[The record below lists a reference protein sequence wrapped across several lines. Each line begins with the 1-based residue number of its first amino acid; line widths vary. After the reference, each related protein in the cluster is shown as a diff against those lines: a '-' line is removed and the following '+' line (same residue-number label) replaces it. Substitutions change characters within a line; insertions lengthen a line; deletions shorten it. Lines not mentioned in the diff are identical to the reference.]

1 MIPMKEITNDS
12 FEIRTPVWLRVFA
25 WFAVVWAFVLIW
37 WGAAVTTRDV
47 GLAVPDWPFSFGQ
60 VNPDGWWDIPALQL
74 EHGHRL
80 VASGLGVVVVL
91 LFGFHWFRHDA
102 LRGRGGAAIAELFG
116 ILVLLALNVY
126 GVQRLTHFL
135 QERKGFLGQ
144 DMFDQAAALAS
155 DVNLWSVW
163 IVVTWAAVFVWLFWS
178 WSKRG
183 WSRLVKLGSLAL
195 VLVVVQAEL
204 GGLRVVLISNIYA
217 IIHGVLGQA
226 FFCLLLLIAML
237 SHPSALMLRDHTLGG
252 VRVLSALLVGSVL
265 MQLIF
270 GATVRHT
277 QRISLEATD
286 ILTTGGTWLPDWS
299 NAGLTMIFLHK
310 VGAIFALCVAVFFA
324 IKAHS
329 AKTAGSG
336 GLGGHS
342 LWILGFFVIQI
353 ALGVSVLFFHDDAK
367 LSFWITQ
374 MHVVN
379 GLGILAAS
387 VAAAI
392 RSWRAVGVVATI

>member
-1 MIPMKEITNDS
+1 MTITDPNQL
-12 FEIRTPVWLRVFA
+12 RTPLWLRIFA
-25 WFAVVWAFVLIW
+25 WFAVAWAFVLIW

-47 GLAVPDWPFSFGQ
+47 GLAVPDWPLSFGE

-80 VASGLGVVVVL
+80 VASGLGVVVVI
-91 LFGFHWFRHDA
+91 LFGCHWFGLDR
-102 LRGRGGAAIAELFG
+102 LRGRGGKAVAELFG

-126 GVQRLTHFL
+126 GVQRLTDFL
-135 QERKGFLGQ
+135 QARKGLLGQ
-144 DMFDQAAALAS
+144 AKLDEAAALMPQ
-155 DVNLWSVW
+155 VNLWSVW
-163 IVVTWAAVFVWLFWS
+163 IAVTWLAVFVWMFWS

-204 GGLRVVLISNIYA
+204 GGLRVVLISDIYA
-217 IIHGVLGQA
+217 IIHGVLGQS

-237 SHPSALMLRDHTLGG
+237 SKPSSLMLSDRALGG
-252 VRVLSALLVGSVL
+252 IRWLSALLVGSVL
-265 MQLIF
+265 MQLIL

-286 ILTTGGTWLPDWS
+286 ILTTGGSWLPDWS
-299 NAGLTMIFLHK
+299 NAGLVVIFFHK
-310 VGAIFALCVAVFFA
+310 VGAIVAFCLAIAFAVKVFGA
-324 IKAHS
+324 KA
-329 AKTAGSG
+329 AGSR
-336 GLGGHS
+336 GLGRHGG
-342 LWILGFFVIQI
+342 WILALFAGQI
-353 ALGVSVLFFHDDAK
+353 ALGVSVLFFHDDMK
-367 LSFWITQ
+367 LAFWITQ
-374 MHVVN
+374 LHVVN

-392 RSWRAVGVVATI
+392 RSWRAVGVTATV